1 MTFPAAPCK
10 LMKSIEKES
19 QSRSFTSLQM
29 VNTHTLA
36 QKCLIELLMW
46 NASFVSKKTSIKLAR
61 PNKGIGRICHRN
73 PNHFLGAVST
83 NQSYTRSFYIDV
95 FSRGP
100 GWFWYQPSLWA
111 VASRRW
117 REKSAQTSHP
127 DSILSFHSTIWN
139 PHKLL
144 FNQKDTHKL
153 NYLKPTWATRFL
165 LGILPKAMYSMDD
178 ESAESDDDTG
188 GSDV

>member
-29 VNTHTLA
+29 VNTHTHTLA

-95 FSRGP
+95 FSRDGQD
-100 GWFWYQPSLWA
+100 GFDI
-111 VASRRW
+111 SRRCGLLLHGDEG
-117 REKSAQTSHP
+117 RSLRKQAILILSCH
-127 DSILSFHSTIWN
+127 SILRYGIRTSCSTRKISTN
-139 PHKLL
+139 
-144 FNQKDTHKL
+144 
-153 NYLKPTWATRFL
+153 
-165 LGILPKAMYSMDD
+165 
-178 ESAESDDDTG
+178 
-188 GSDV
+188 